1 LKAHVYA
8 SLNSFEYPLS
18 GVDVSSEV
26 EVVLSVTSQPKLI
39 SSVLEVVFVHVL
51 VDHVLLVV
59 IVFEDELLEELD
71 DDPPPEPP
79 PEDEE
84 LDDEGLAVNIAVTVT
99 LAAGIVNLLSL
110 TSITTSQ
117 LFTVQLVKL

>member
-18 GVDVSSEV
+18 GVDVSSTV
-26 EVVLSVTSQPKLI
+26 KVVLSVTSQPKLI

-59 IVFEDELLEELD
+59 VVVFEDELD
-71 DDPPPEPP
+71 DEDHPDEPL
-79 PEDEE
+79 PEDEPHH
-84 LDDEGLAVNIAVTVT
+84 DEVGLAVNVADTVT
-99 LAAGIVNLLSL
+99 LAAGIMNLLLVTVIVVLSASL
-110 TSITTSQ
+110 TFQ
-117 LFTVQLVKL
+117 LQKL

>member
-59 IVFEDELLEELD
+59 VVFEDELDDE
-71 DDPPPEPP
+71 DDPDEPL
-79 PEDEE
+79 PEDEPPHDAVDA
-84 LDDEGLAVNIAVTVT
+84 LDDLADSVYATNFEAEQ
-99 LAAGIVNLLSL
+99 AP
-110 TSITTSQ
+110 ITA
-117 LFTVQLVKL
+117 